1 MTKKNRGIVITL
13 SGPHGTGKSTIAK
26 EIAKKFNLRYIS
38 AGALFRKLAEQQGMN
53 LKNFNLF
60 TEQNPDIDLAIDRI
74 TKEEAKK
81 GNVVIDGRLSA
92 WMANDADLKILLTAP
107 TEIRIRRIALRDN
120 KDYEQAYKETI
131 SREESERKRY
141 LSLYKI
147 DVDDISIY
155 DIVLNT
161 AKYSKESCIKI
172 LSVAVE
178 ELLTSSTEE

>member
-1 MTKKNRGIVITL
+1 MTEEKRGIVITL

-26 EIAKKFNLRYIS
+26 EIAKRFNLRYIS
-38 AGALFRKLAEQQGMN
+38 AGALFRKLAEQRGMN
-53 LKNFNLF
+53 LKNFNMF
-60 TEQNPDIDLAIDRI
+60 TEQNPDIDLAIDKI
-74 TKEEAKK
+74 TKEEAQK

-92 WMANDADLKILLTAP
+92 WMAKDASLKILLTAP
-107 TEIRIRRIALRDN
+107 TEARIKRIALRDN
-120 KDYEQAYKETI
+120 KDYSHAYAETI